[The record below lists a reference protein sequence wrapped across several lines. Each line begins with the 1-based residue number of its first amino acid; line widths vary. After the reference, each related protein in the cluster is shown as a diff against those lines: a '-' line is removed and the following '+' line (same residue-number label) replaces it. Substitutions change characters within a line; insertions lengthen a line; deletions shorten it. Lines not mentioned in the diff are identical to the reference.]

1 MKNYILKYE
10 EFVNENIRPDQIE
23 KVSKDLAYSMSNHT
37 KPDSNGN
44 FSAEQVQKAFKY
56 FPDLKYVKDKNDIQ
70 TIVDKVLS
78 IVNESENLDEAV
90 ISTGVSEID
99 SIIKQ
104 FSKYKDSITLTQK
117 PDHVSLKVKDV
128 NGGFDIFSIQPNG
141 KIRLQSGSWS
151 HGEITSK
158 EAIQKL
164 NWSLV
169 NQIYAK
175 KPVKDGETI
184 TFAGIKF
191 KSTDGKLFVT
201 S

>member
-1 MKNYILKYE
+1 MKYIKIFE
-10 EFVNENIRPDQIE
+10 DFFNE
-23 KVSKDLAYSMSNHT
+23 AM
-37 KPDSNGN
+37 
-44 FSAEQVQKAFKY
+44 
-56 FPDLKYVKDKNDIQ
+56 
-70 TIVDKVLS
+70 
-78 IVNESENLDEAV
+78 
-90 ISTGVSEID
+90 ISTGISKID

-104 FSKYKDSITLTQK
+104 FSKYKDAITLTQK
-117 PDHVSLKVKDV
+117 SDHVSLKVKDV
-128 NGGFDIFSIQPNG
+128 NGGFDTFSIQPNG

-151 HGEITSK
+151 HGEITLE

-169 NQIYAK
+169 NQMYAK

-191 KSTDGKLFVT
+191 KSAQGKLFIT

>member
-1 MKNYILKYE
+1 MK
-10 EFVNENIRPDQIE
+10 
-23 KVSKDLAYSMSNHT
+23 H
-37 KPDSNGN
+37 
-44 FSAEQVQKAFKY
+44 
-56 FPDLKYVKDKNDIQ
+56 IQ
-70 TIVDKVLS
+70 LFEDFL
-78 IVNESENLDEAV
+78 NEAV
-90 ISTGVSEID
+90 INTGVSEID
-99 SIIKQ
+99 SLIKQ
-104 FSKYKDSITLTQK
+104 FSKYKDAITLTQK

-141 KIRLQSGSWS
+141 EIRLQSGSWS
-151 HGEITSK
+151 HGEITQE

-169 NQIYAK
+169 NQMYAK

-191 KSTDGKLFVT
+191 KSNNGKLFVT